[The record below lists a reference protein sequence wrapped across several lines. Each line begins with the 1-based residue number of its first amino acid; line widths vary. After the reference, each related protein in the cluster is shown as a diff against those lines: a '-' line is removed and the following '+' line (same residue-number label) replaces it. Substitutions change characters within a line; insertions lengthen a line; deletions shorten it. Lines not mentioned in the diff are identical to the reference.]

1 MSTTDPTTTTTA
13 PAPRRASITPFVAA
27 FAAGA
32 LAVAAVA
39 VVYASLGDTETAW
52 GALTGGGF
60 VLLLMIGARWRS
72 TRRPA
77 SAGTAA
83 RLGAGVPDERDRT
96 LVTGAL
102 SLVGAAS
109 FLFASAGLACVVA
122 GVDAAAVLGA
132 TVIALAA
139 TFVVSLVVLERRG

>member
-1 MSTTDPTTTTTA
+1 
-13 PAPRRASITPFVAA
+13 
-27 FAAGA
+27 
-32 LAVAAVA
+32 
-39 VVYASLGDTETAW
+39 
-52 GALTGGGF
+52 
-60 VLLLMIGARWRS
+60 
-72 TRRPA
+72 
-77 SAGTAA
+77 
-83 RLGAGVPDERDRT
+83 VPDERDRT